1 MSNSDSEKKY
11 TPRYAK
17 TAEELVF
24 YTDTKEADYPVYLLP
39 SNEVRL
45 KKRPTD
51 VERFATFHLKSIEV
65 IEKCDP
71 ERNIIVDIL
80 VDAEKR
86 MTIDDYVA
94 SYPQLPLSTIIQT
107 IRDLGV
113 NFHLRTFKLV
123 YEVYKG
129 DYSEFVAEAPATVV
143 MLYIVPPYG
152 LRSTTTDQKFAITYT
167 TLKRLLSK
175 LPPDVSSIVQKIAYV
190 DKLSTHRYIL
200 PIIKIKFC
208 LPSPELSRAFDEVK
222 KWLEGVEETQVAE
235 ESEEEEPQPQIE
247 IEIPEIP
254 VKPRELEVELTQ
266 STSPSVEQPK
276 EQPQKS
282 ELVKLYLLS
291 MRLPSKYLVQKIE
304 IKEGE
309 EVRKWEGIA
318 KDIASRLEGI
328 RRKAYDEISR
338 IFAHAEEFGT
348 WIAVSEKAVEE
359 ARKLSEWIRDEL
371 SSLPI
376 SQVKKNIDLDSLYSV
391 RAVPIY
397 LEPDDAKGLLNAA
410 IARLSADVEE
420 LERRIREAEEQ
431 QKKTAL
437 KRLETDLNYRKALLE
452 AFRRFLNSI

>member
-1 MSNSDSEKKY
+1 VSNNSRSDEKKY
-11 TPRYAK
+11 TPRFAK
-17 TAEELVF
+17 SPEELVF
-24 YTDTKEADYPVYLLP
+24 YTDTREDDYPVYLLP
-39 SNEVRL
+39 TFEVRL

-51 VERFATFHLKSIEV
+51 VEKFAVFHLKSIEA

-71 ERNIIVDIL
+71 TR
-80 VDAEKR
+80 DAITEYLADAGKN
-86 MTIDDYVA
+86 MTVDDYIA
-94 SYPQLPLSTIIQT
+94 SYPQLPLKSVIQAIHDLSAGLH
-107 IRDLGV
+107 IR
-113 NFHLRTFKLV
+113 TYKLV

-129 DYSEFVAEAPATVV
+129 DYDEFVAETSATVV

-175 LPPDVSSIVQKIAYV
+175 LPPDVSSAVQRIAYV
-190 DKLSTHRYIL
+190 DKISTHRFIL
-200 PIIKIKFC
+200 PVVKLKF
-208 LPSPELSRAFDEVK
+208 SIPEESFARAFEEVK
-222 KWLEGVEETQVAE
+222 LWLEKVEETVP
-235 ESEEEEPQPQIE
+235 EEEKPEPQIE
-247 IEIPEIP
+247 IELPEVP
-254 VKPRELEVELTQ
+254 EVKPRELEIEVTQ
-266 STSPSVEQPK
+266 STPVEQPK

-338 IFAHAEEFGT
+338 IFAHIEEFGT

-359 ARKLSEWIRDEL
+359 ARKLSEWIRNEL
-371 SSLPI
+371 SSLPLN
-376 SQVKKNIDLDSLYSV
+376 QVKKNIDLNNLYSV

-397 LEPDDAKGLLNAA
+397 LEPDDAKELLSVAV
-410 IARLSADVEE
+410 ARLSADVEE
-420 LERRIREAEEQ
+420 LANRIKEAEEQ
-431 QKKTAL
+431 QKKSAL
-437 KRLETDLNYRKALLE
+437 KRLENDLQYKKALLE
-452 AFRRFLNSI
+452 AFRRFLSSI

>member
-1 MSNSDSEKKY
+1 
-11 TPRYAK
+11 
-17 TAEELVF
+17 
-24 YTDTKEADYPVYLLP
+24 
-39 SNEVRL
+39 
-45 KKRPTD
+45 
-51 VERFATFHLKSIEV
+51 
-65 IEKCDP
+65 
-71 ERNIIVDIL
+71 
-80 VDAEKR
+80 
-86 MTIDDYVA
+86 
-94 SYPQLPLSTIIQT
+94 LPLVAIAQVL
-107 IRDLGV
+107 RDINAELYI
-113 NFHLRTFKLV
+113 RTFRAI

-143 MLYIVPPYG
+143 MLYIRPPYG
-152 LRSTTTDQKFAITYT
+152 WKQPVDQKFAITYAS
-167 TLKRLLSK
+167 LKRLLSK

-190 DKLSTHRYIL
+190 DTLTIYGRTH

-208 LPSPELSRAFDEVK
+208 LPSRELVSVFDAIK

-235 ESEEEEPQPQIE
+235 ESEEESEPRIE
-247 IEIPEIP
+247 IELPEIP
-254 VKPRELEVELTQ
+254 VKPREHEVELVQ
-266 STSPSVEQPK
+266 SPQLPQPTAVEK

-309 EVRKWEGIA
+309 EVRRWEGIA

-338 IFAHAEEFGT
+338 IFAHVEEFGT

-359 ARKLSEWIRDEL
+359 ARKLSEWIRNEL

-376 SQVKKNIDLDSLYSV
+376 SQVKKNIDLNSLYSV

-397 LEPDDAKGLLNAA
+397 LEPDDAKELLNAA
-410 IARLSADVEE
+410 IARLSADVDE
-420 LERRIREAEEQ
+420 LERRIREAEDQ

-452 AFRRFLNSI
+452 AFKRFLSSI